1 MKKISLYLYGVWFGI
16 GLSGCTT
23 NESRPIVFPSDYQFI
38 FSNRSAVL
46 VSDCEEELNFWEN
59 RSKDEISLTRQAAL
73 LAEKFKLTG
82 NVANLIKSDSLYKE
96 ALATH
101 GRSPSLLQAMAA
113 NAITQ
118 HQFKS
123 AKNYLTEALKIGD
136 QKDGTLLMLVDVQL
150 ELGDREGAVFN
161 LSQLRNK
168 NSFAFLIR
176 LAKVKDHEGK
186 LDTAIQLMERAFER
200 VKGNKNLFAWTK
212 TNLGDMYGHAG
223 RIEEAYQAY
232 LEVLRQNPNDD
243 YAIKGIAWIA
253 LSHDQNSEEAK
264 RLIRYLQKN
273 KDLPEYQLLLAE
285 IADFSGDEQ
294 GKRTALEKFN
304 SLTAD
309 EATERMYAKYKA
321 ILEAEEF
328 SNPEKTI
335 AIASQEIQSRP
346 CPQSYDLLAWGYFNK
361 GNYLYALEISQRYVE
376 GKTFEPEALYHLGM
390 IYGANK
396 KADESRVFLTEALSS
411 SFELG
416 PSIAKKIKHELGR

>member
-1 MKKISLYLYGVWFGI
+1 MKKITLYLYGVWFGLTI
-16 GLSGCTT
+16 SGCAT
-23 NESRPIVFPSDYQFI
+23 NENRSIVFPSDYQFI
-38 FSNRSAVL
+38 FTNRSAVL
-46 VSDCEEELNFWEN
+46 VADCEDELSFWKN
-59 RSKDEISLTRQAAL
+59 RTIDETSLTKQAGL
-73 LAEKFKLTG
+73 YGERFKLTG
-82 NVANLIKSDSLYKE
+82 NFADLIKSDSLYKA
-96 ALATH
+96 ALATY

-113 NAITQ
+113 SAITQ
-118 HQFKS
+118 HQFKP
-123 AKNYLTEALKIGD
+123 AKSYLNEAIKIGD
-136 QKDGTLLMLVDVQL
+136 QKDASLLMLVDVQL
-150 ELGDREGAVFN
+150 ELGDHEGAVFN

-186 LDTAIQLMERAFER
+186 LDTAIQLMEKAFER
-200 VKGNKNLFAWTK
+200 VKGNKNLFTWTK

-253 LSHDQNSEEAK
+253 LSHDQNFEEAK
-264 RLIRYLQKN
+264 RLIQYLQKN

-285 IADFSGDEQ
+285 IADFTGDET

-321 ILEAEEF
+321 VLEAEEF
-328 SNPEKTI
+328 SNPEKAI
-335 AIASQEIQSRP
+335 AIARQEIQSRP
-346 CPQSYDLLAWGYFNK
+346 CPQSYDLLAWGYFSK

-396 KADESRVFLTEALSS
+396 KVDKSRIFLAEALNS